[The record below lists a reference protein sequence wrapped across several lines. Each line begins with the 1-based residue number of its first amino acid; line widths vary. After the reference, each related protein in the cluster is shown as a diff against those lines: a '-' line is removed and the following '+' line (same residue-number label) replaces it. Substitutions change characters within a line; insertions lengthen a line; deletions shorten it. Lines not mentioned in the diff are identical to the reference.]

1 MDQWRCGECGA
12 LNDRVLDVCWH
23 CGDEREYALSAKQ
36 GRAIARRLNGL
47 EVENRALSA
56 MLTASTLFVARTGR
70 LLKEAWE
77 EVKVWQ
83 DLHATSFDDAAR
95 LAREVER
102 LRAELREIERV
113 EDESEHLAALRRD
126 QI

>member
-70 LLKEAWE
+70 QLKEAQE
-77 EVKVWQ
+77 EN
-83 DLHATSFDDAAR
+83 
-95 LAREVER
+95 ER